1 MSGELNVHEITTKLS
16 FMEENKNNKRKL
28 IRNSTAEFLMF
39 QLDNK
44 EQGIEV
50 YYKDETLW
58 MTQKAM
64 SVLFDC
70 STDNIGLHLKNI
82 YSDGEL
88 LKEATTEDFSVVRK
102 EGDRNVTRNLL
113 FYNLDAVISTG
124 YRKTMGEWKE
134 YKIEP
139 IQTYGMDAS

>member
-1 MSGELNVHEITTKLS
+1 
-16 FMEENKNNKRKL
+16 
-28 IRNSTAEFLMF
+28 MF

-70 STDNIGLHLKNI
+70 STDNIGLHLQNI

-88 LKEATTEDFSVVRK
+88 SKEATTEEFSVVRK